1 MTFYFDFENA
11 DAFATGAIGRPGER
25 TFYLQ
30 VRAEGRTISVKCEKQ
45 QVAEMANHLR
55 GMLND
60 MPEPAG
66 GTTPDIA
73 MLQGPV
79 EQDFV
84 LGTIGLGIDRSSM
97 KMIVQLEEMPVIDF
111 DDEDED
117 ADIDEFMLDDDDDES
132 TASVVRV
139 LLNPEQARAFCDMAD
154 FTVNAGRA
162 PCKWCGAPQDP
173 SGHACPKMN

>member
-1 MTFYFDFENA
+1 MTFYFEFDEA
-11 DAFATGAIGRPGER
+11 DAFATGAIGNPGER

-30 VRAEGRTISVKCEKQ
+30 VRAEGRTISVKCEKA
-45 QVAEMANHLR
+45 QVAQMAEYLR
-55 GMLND
+55 GMLSD
-60 MPEPAG
+60 LPEPDRV
-66 GTTPDIA
+66 PSMDMA

-97 KMIVQLEEMPVIDF
+97 KMIVQLEEMPVIDLDE
-111 DDEDED
+111 DDEIED
-117 ADIDEFMLDDDDDES
+117 FLVDDDDDES

-139 LLNPEQARAFCDMAD
+139 LLNADQARAFCDMAD
-154 FTVNAGRA
+154 LTVSAGRM

>member
-1 MTFYFDFENA
+1 MTFYFEFDEA
-11 DAFATGAIGRPGER
+11 DAFATGAIGNPGER

-30 VRAEGRTISVKCEKQ
+30 VRAEGRTISVKCEKG
-45 QVAEMANHLR
+45 QVAQMAEYLR

-60 MPEPAG
+60 LPEPDRKPSLDMAR
-66 GTTPDIA
+66 
-73 MLQGPV
+73 LQGPV

-97 KMIVQLEEMPVIDF
+97 KMIVQLEEMPVVDF
-111 DDEDED
+111 DDDDTDIED
-117 ADIDEFMLDDDDDES
+117 FLVDDDDDES

-139 LLNPEQARAFCDMAD
+139 LLNPDQARAFCDMAD
-154 FTVNAGRA
+154 LTVNAGRM
-162 PCKWCGAPQDP
+162 PCKWCSAPLDP

>member
-60 MPEPAG
+60 MPEPAH
-66 GTTPDIA
+66 GTSPDIA

-84 LGTIGLGIDRSSM
+84 LGTIGLGVDRAAM
-97 KMIVQLEEMPVIDF
+97 RMIVQLEEMIVLDL
-111 DDEDED
+111 DDEED
-117 ADIDEFMLDDDDDES
+117 LEDYLEEVEEDDELP
-132 TASVVRV
+132 ASVVRV
-139 LLNPEQARAFCDMAD
+139 LLTPDQARAFCDVAD
-154 FTVNAGRA
+154 MVVSSGRP
-162 PCKWCGAPQDP
+162 PCRWCGAPLDP